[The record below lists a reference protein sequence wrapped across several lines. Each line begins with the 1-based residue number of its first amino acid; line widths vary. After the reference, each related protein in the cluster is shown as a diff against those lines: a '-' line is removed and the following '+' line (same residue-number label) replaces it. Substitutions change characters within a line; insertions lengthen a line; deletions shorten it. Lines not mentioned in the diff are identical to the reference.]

1 MLPLT
6 GGVFVQLPQAFPAAS
21 INDYP
26 GKSSDVG
33 EIEGA
38 VMTGHDNAA
47 VRSANRKF
55 FARIIPLLM
64 LMLIINQIDRS
75 NIGFIKHQLEL
86 DVGISTA
93 AFGFGAGLFFIGY
106 ALFEVPSN
114 ILLDKLGARTWL
126 TRIMITWGVVVFAT
140 GFIQTPGQFYIARFL
155 LGIAE
160 AGFFPGLLF
169 YFRKWVPNVYR
180 GRATALIL
188 SSSAAAYLLSGPI
201 TGGLLEMHDFL
212 GIAGWKW
219 VLFIE
224 GAISVLVGIFAIGW
238 LVSAPESAKWL
249 TPQEKTA
256 LNSTLAEE
264 STSRDRTSREVSKWK
279 LLFEGQMAY
288 LCFLFFTMCMTGYT
302 LVFWQPQ
309 IIARIGGL
317 SPFEVGLLTS
327 VPWLCAII
335 AINILGRLADRF
347 HHRRELMLSIALVV
361 TAIGTFL
368 CATGSPIFGLLALCI
383 VCVGSKSSA
392 VLFWPIPQANLPSS
406 IVAPGIALINSLGN
420 LGGFFAPT
428 IFGYL
433 ELKTGSTMG
442 GLMGLS
448 AFSVFAA
455 ITLLFVK
462 TRPKPVAMEKSPNV

>member
-1 MLPLT
+1 
-6 GGVFVQLPQAFPAAS
+6 
-21 INDYP
+21 
-26 GKSSDVG
+26 
-33 EIEGA
+33 
-38 VMTGHDNAA
+38 MTGHENKE

-75 NIGFIKHQLEL
+75 NVGFIKHALEL
-86 DVGISTA
+86 DVGISSA
-93 AFGFGAGLFFIGY
+93 AFGFGAGLFFVGY

-114 ILLDKLGARTWL
+114 IMLDRLGARTWL
-126 TRIMITWGVVVFAT
+126 TRIMITWGAVVFAT
-140 GFIQTPGQFYIARFL
+140 GFITSPTQFYLLRFL

-201 TGGLLEMHDFL
+201 TGGLLEMHDFM

-219 VLFIE
+219 VLFVE

-238 LVSAPESAKWL
+238 LVSTPDRAAWL
-249 TPQEKTA
+249 TAGEKQA
-256 LNSTLAEE
+256 LHQALAEE
-264 STSRDRTSREVSKWK
+264 SATRDGHSQQTSKWK
-279 LLFEGQMAY
+279 LLFEGRMPY
-288 LCFLFFTMCMTGYT
+288 LCFLFFIMCMTGYT

-309 IIARIGGL
+309 IISRIQGL
-317 SPFEVGLLTS
+317 SPFKIGLLTAI
-327 VPWLCAII
+327 PWLCAII

-347 HHRRELMLSIALVV
+347 HHRREMMLAVALLVS
-361 TAIGTFL
+361 AAGTFL
-368 CATGSPIFGLLALCI
+368 CAIGNPLMGLFALCI
-383 VCVGSKSSA
+383 VCVGTKSSA
-392 VLFWPIPQANLPSS
+392 VLFWPIPQASLPSS

-428 IFGYL
+428 VFGYM
-433 ELKTGSTMG
+433 EMKTGSTTG
-442 GLMGLS
+442 GLIALS
-448 AFSVFAA
+448 ACSIFAA
-455 ITLLFVK
+455 ITLLL
-462 TRPKPVAMEKSPNV
+462 RKPHTDHSDMEKSPNV